1 MKSYFKFLSRNKAYT
16 AIDVL
21 GLAVSIMSVVL
32 IGCYI
37 WQENHIDS
45 QHSKAD
51 RLYYVGLD
59 QAGDKKISSHWH
71 LQFLL
76 KDKFPEIESSTA
88 LFRHRHWMGYEGKQ
102 IETSC
107 YFVDSTFYDI
117 FDFKLEQG
125 DPKTAFNDPTNI
137 VVTRESAR

>member
-16 AIDVL
+16 AIDVA
-21 GLAVSIMSVVL
+21 GLAISIMSVVL

-59 QAGDKKISSHWH
+59 QDGDKKISSHWY

-88 LFRHRHWMGYEGKQ
+88 LFRHRHWMDYEGKQ
-102 IETSC
+102 IE
-107 YFVDSTFYDI
+107 
-117 FDFKLEQG
+117 K
-125 DPKTAFNDPTNI
+125 
-137 VVTRESAR
+137 